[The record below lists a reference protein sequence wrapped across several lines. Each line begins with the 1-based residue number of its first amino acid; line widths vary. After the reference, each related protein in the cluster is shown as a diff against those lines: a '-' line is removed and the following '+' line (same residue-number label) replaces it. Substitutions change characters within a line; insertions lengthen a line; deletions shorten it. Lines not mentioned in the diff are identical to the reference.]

1 MWLGYDSRAFT
12 LATYLHLFPSDLSCG
27 DLLEGDNEVATRLA
41 ETSRTAKLEAGCNP
55 AWVSAWLGGADFLER
70 QSATLAVLWR
80 RSCSLG
86 SIST

>member
-1 MWLGYDSRAFT
+1 VGYQSRAFT
-12 LATYLHLFPSDLSCG
+12 LATYVHLFPSDLPCG
-27 DLLEGDNEVATRLA
+27 DLLEGDNEVATTPTEA
-41 ETSRTAKLEAGCNP
+41 SRTAKPETGCKP
-55 AWVSAWLGGADFLER
+55 AWVSAWLGGADFLEQ